1 MLSPA
6 HRELLKTL
14 GNAKRFEIMLHLM
27 KGSLNVTQIIEK
39 TGLKQTAASHHLRRL
54 RQCNFVAVKENG
66 REHLYSVNTSTAG
79 QFFKLL
85 DSHAKKYCRRLCCS
99 PKPM

>member
-14 GNAKRFEIMLHLM
+14 CSPQRFEIMLQLLE
-27 KGSLNVTQIIEK
+27 GPLNVTQVMK
-39 TGLKQTAASHHLRRL
+39 RTGVRQTAVSHHLRRL
-54 RQCNFVAVKENG
+54 RQCSFVTVKEQG
-66 REHLYSVNTSTAG
+66 RERLYSVNTSTAG

-85 DSHAKKYCRRLCCS
+85 DVHAKKYCQRRCCTHS
-99 PKPM
+99 